1 MQPVLPSLSRSLVIQ
16 GRVLY
21 ACMMREVITRFGR
34 HNIGVLWL
42 VAEPMI
48 FTLGVAALW
57 YALRLNHAS
66 DIPIIAFAVTG
77 YSSVL
82 GWRNAATR
90 CSMAITANRALLFHR
105 NVRVI
110 DILLTRSILEIGG
123 ATASFFVLT
132 AIFSTLGWMALP
144 RDPLTAMLGW
154 LMLAWFG
161 IALGLLMGAGTA
173 YSDLFEKLWTPAA
186 YLLFP
191 LSGAAFMV
199 EWLPQGARPYIL
211 MFPMVHGVEMVR
223 DGFFGHLV
231 RTHYDVAYLATICLV
246 MTLFALAMSRGAGR
260 RVEQLMLRVADLT
273 KRYRTRRG
281 ARTVL
286 DGITFDLRKGENLG
300 IVGRNGAGKSTLI
313 RLLAGQKNR
322 RPGESTAGCRFLGRW
337 RSREHSSRI

>member
-34 HNIGVLWL
+34 HNIGALWL

-57 YALRLNHAS
+57 NAVRLNHAS

-82 GWRNAATR
+82 GWRNAASR
-90 CSMAITANRALLFHR
+90 CSMAITANRTLLFHR

-110 DILLTRSILEIGG
+110 DVLLTRSILEIGG

-231 RTHYDVAYLATICLV
+231 HTHYDAAYLATICLV

-260 RVEQLMLRVADLT
+260 RVGD
-273 KRYRTRRG
+273 
-281 ARTVL
+281 
-286 DGITFDLRKGENLG
+286 
-300 IVGRNGAGKSTLI
+300 
-313 RLLAGQKNR
+313 
-322 RPGESTAGCRFLGRW
+322 
-337 RSREHSSRI
+337 